1 MTAPTRHPTT
11 VPQPTTI
18 PKDDLVPDTPSAQ
31 PFYLDC
37 DTGVDDSLALAY
49 LLASPEVDLAGIGT
63 VSGNIGAHQGAVN
76 TLDLLALAGRGDVPV
91 AVGAAD
97 PLVGTFHGGV
107 PHIHG
112 HNGVGDVALP
122 PSGRTPVAESA
133 VEMLLRLSHEHAGE
147 LRVVAVGPLTNLA
160 LALRADP
167 TLPERVK
174 DVTIMGGAALHPGNV
189 SPVAEANIAN
199 DPEAAAAVL
208 AAGWDVTLVPL
219 DVTMTDVLE
228 DTDRKELLTSQAGL
242 APWLGEVLDLY
253 LGFYVETFGRRCCAL
268 HDPLA
273 AAIAVGG
280 VRPTLAPRVH
290 VTVDDTQG
298 PGRGQTICDLRGQYA
313 GRPDQPGARCRVVL
327 ATDAPLAPHLMER
340 LRGL

>member
-1 MTAPTRHPTT
+1 MTHARRTGA
-11 VPQPTTI
+11 
-18 PKDDLVPDTPSAQ
+18 TPL
-31 PFYLDC
+31 YLDC

-49 LLASPEVDLAGIGT
+49 LLASPETDLVGVGT
-63 VSGNIGAHQGAVN
+63 VSGNIGARQGAAN

-91 AVGAAD
+91 AVGAHD
-97 PLVGTFHGGV
+97 PLAGTFGGG
-107 PHIHG
+107 PAHIHG

-122 PSGRTPVAESA
+122 PSGLEPVAESA
-133 VEMLLRLSHEHAGE
+133 VELLLRLSHEHAGE

-160 LALRADP
+160 LALRQDP
-167 TLPERVK
+167 TLPERVA

-208 AAGWDVTLVPL
+208 SAAWDVTLVPL
-219 DVTMTDVLE
+219 DVTMRDVLE
-228 DTDRKELLTSQAGL
+228 ETDRKALLESGTAL

-273 AAIAVGG
+273 AALAVGG
-280 VRPTLAPRVH
+280 VRPAVAPRVH
-290 VTVDDTQG
+290 VTVDDSRG
-298 PGRGQTICDLRGQYA
+298 PGRGQTICDLRGLHA
-313 GRPDQPGARCRVVL
+313 GYPDQPGARCRVVL
-327 ATDAPLAPHLMER
+327 ETDAPLAPHLMER
-340 LRGL
+340 LLTL